1 MHLQSSFQIRGAPAI
16 ASLAALSLRTHL
28 STKSFT
34 TPAELSSHIKP
45 ILDHLQS
52 SRPTAVNLS
61 EALNR
66 LRQILSEGEKSKD
79 SGDEVKE
86 KVREAC
92 KAVHGEDLAR
102 CMKMGKIGADWLWAK
117 RGNGKKG
124 LKVITVCNT
133 GSLATSV
140 STC

>member
-1 MHLQSSFQIRGAPAI
+1 M
-16 ASLAALSLRTHL
+16 
-28 STKSFT
+28 
-34 TPAELSSHIKP
+34 
-45 ILDHLQS
+45 LDHLQS

-66 LRQILSEGEKSKD
+66 IRQLLAQGEKEGA
-79 SGDEVKE
+79 SGDELKE
-86 KVREAC
+86 RVRETC

-102 CMKMGKIGADWLWAK
+102 CMEMGRRGAEWLWQK
-117 RGNGKKG
+117 RGGGAGAGAGGKKG

-140 STC
+140 SPPSGLYLEDSHDSELYCEESSR

>member
-1 MHLQSSFQIRGAPAI
+1 
-16 ASLAALSLRTHL
+16 
-28 STKSFT
+28 
-34 TPAELSSHIKP
+34 
-45 ILDHLQS
+45 LDHLQS

-66 LRQILSEGEKSKD
+66 LRQILAQGEKSNE
-79 SGDEVKE
+79 SGEELKE
-86 KVREAC
+86 KVREGC

-102 CMKMGKIGADWLWAK
+102 CMEMGKKGADWLWQK
-117 RGNGKKG
+117 RGGGKDGKKG

-140 STC
+140 CLLSWCTWMPELMGRGTGRLLG